1 MRLSQ
6 KLNLRLSEIKQR
18 LNVISGLTDDDFN
31 DEIRAESEKLTSEY
45 SDTEL
50 RWRIAEIAESDDDD
64 AARLALNPDSEGREL
79 RALLADSSIGRI
91 FGATVDHRATDGRE
105 AEVQAHFQLG
115 GNQIPLAMLRD
126 PSVEERA
133 VTAAP
138 GDVGSTQAPIVPGV
152 FPQSVAAFLGVD
164 MPTVPVGDASFPV
177 LTANAAVEALAE
189 AGAGTESDGSFSGAA
204 LSPSRL
210 QANFRFSIEDR
221 AKFAGMGEALRANL
235 SEALADGLDKQVIV
249 GTEGLLTGIKLP
261 NNNVNAVT
269 TYALYR
275 SQFAFGRV
283 DGKYASTTD
292 ELRIVMGSGTYT
304 HAAAQYRGNNDNQ
317 DALQSLRE
325 ATGGVKVSAHV
336 TLPAANKQNAIVR
349 LGMRRDMVAALWEGV
364 TLLEDPYT
372 QKSKGEI
379 VLTGVMLYAVM
390 ILRAGGFHKQQVQT
404 A

>member
-1 MRLSQ
+1 MLNSMKLLVRISELRQRLNAIGGLEGDAFTDEIRSESEALQ
-6 KLNLRLSEIKQR
+6 AEFADSEIKYR
-18 LNVISGLTDDDFN
+18 SAVI
-31 DEIRAESEKLTSEY
+31 AESEE
-45 SDTEL
+45 
-50 RWRIAEIAESDDDD
+50 AEKRQALEPD
-64 AARLALNPDSEGREL
+64 AEGREL
-79 RALLADSSIGRI
+79 RELVQGASIGRI
-91 FGATVDHRATDGRE
+91 FGATVDHRATEGRE
-105 AEVQAHFQLG
+105 SEVQKHYGVG

-126 PSVEERA
+126 PAVEHRA

-138 GDVGSTQAPIVPGV
+138 GDVGTEQQPIIPGV

-164 MPTVPVGDASFPV
+164 MPTVGVGDASFPV
-177 LTANAAVEALAE
+177 LVTNAVVEALAE

-221 AKFAGMGEALRANL
+221 AKFAGMDEALRANL
-235 SEALADGLDKQVIV
+235 SEGLSDGLDKQVIA
-249 GTEGLLTGIKLP
+249 GSEGLLEGANLP

-275 SQFAFGRV
+275 SQFAFARV

-304 HAAAQYRGNNDNQ
+304 HSAAQYRGNNDNQ

-336 TLPAANKQNAIVR
+336 PAVSGNKQNAVIR
-349 LGMRRDMVAALWEGV
+349 LGMRKDMVAALWEGIQ
-364 TLLEDPYT
+364 LLEDPYT

-379 VLTGVMLYAVM
+379 VLTGVMLYAVK
-390 ILRAGGFHKQQVQT
+390 ILRAGGFFKQQVQT